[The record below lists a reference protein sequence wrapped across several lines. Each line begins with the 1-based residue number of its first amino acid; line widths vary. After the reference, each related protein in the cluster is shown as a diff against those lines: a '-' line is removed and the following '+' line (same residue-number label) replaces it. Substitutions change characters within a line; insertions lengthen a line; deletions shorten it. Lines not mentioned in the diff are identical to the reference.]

1 MRAHFRLGLGAERG
15 SVPVHAVALAAVLWA
30 MFAART
36 FTVRLLSIV
45 TCALQFT
52 LMFWRPE
59 SRFGLLAWLMTVV
72 TIIALSGE
80 GLPTKDAP
88 SAARS
93 WRERRLFLPESFI
106 ERHDERTHSV
116 MATAH
121 TCS

>member
-1 MRAHFRLGLGAERG
+1 MRAHFHLRLGAERG
-15 SVPVHAVALAAVLWA
+15 SVPVHAVALATVLWA

-80 GLPTKDAP
+80 ACHKGRAVGRTFLEGTPP
-88 SAARS
+88 ISAGK
-93 WRERRLFLPESFI
+93 L
-106 ERHDERTHSV
+106 H
-116 MATAH
+116 
-121 TCS
+121 